1 MPLNIRF
8 RNMEKWGSI
17 FAIIITFILIGLWH
31 GAAWTFV
38 LFGLYHGLLYI
49 PLMLSGSFFKKKKL
63 KKNKYGLPTFRYGIK
78 MLETFLL
85 VAIGL
90 ILFRVTDIR
99 DAVVIAEKIF
109 SHWGA
114 LYIHQ
119 TSLFFSVAGIIILF
133 LKDFKDEYW
142 PNKHYFFESKYIAIR
157 YLSFLFIVCFIIL
170 FGVLGGG
177 QFIYFQF

>member
-1 MPLNIRF
+1 
-8 RNMEKWGSI
+8 
-17 FAIIITFILIGLWH
+17 
-31 GAAWTFV
+31 
-38 LFGLYHGLLYI
+38 
-49 PLMLSGSFFKKKKL
+49 
-63 KKNKYGLPTFRYGIK
+63 